1 MLMASGRGGRD
12 WRTKGEGPMDFEVHR
27 DDARHQYHAEIDG
40 HEARI
45 LFSPAGDRTLDF
57 QHTQVAPELRGRGVA
72 DLLVRHALDDVR
84 ARGERI
90 IATCP
95 FVKSFLERHPP
106 PTELLPPP
114 A

>member
-1 MLMASGRGGRD
+1 
-12 WRTKGEGPMDFEVHR
+12 MDFEVHR
-27 DDARHQYHAEIDG
+27 DDARHRYYTEIDG

-45 LFSPAGDRTLDF
+45 LFAPAGDRTLDF

-72 DLLVRHALDDVR
+72 TLLIRRALDDVR

-90 IATCP
+90 VATCP
-95 FVKSFLERHPP
+95 LVKAFLGKHP
-106 PTELLPPP
+106 EYQDLLAETGPI